1 MVNKLEFAGLF
12 TAQESL
18 EKILHR
24 KELLPVLG
32 FREMGL
38 LFPTGLIP
46 ENQEL
51 VGFKA
56 LEILAVSNTESPSQ
70 TEVIPEVIETNGLG
84 ALFTVAI
91 TGNLTLSHL
100 ADTSQS

>member
-1 MVNKLEFAGLF
+1 M
-12 TAQESL
+12 
-18 EKILHR
+18 
-24 KELLPVLG
+24 
-32 FREMGL
+32 
-38 LFPTGLIP
+38 
-46 ENQEL
+46 